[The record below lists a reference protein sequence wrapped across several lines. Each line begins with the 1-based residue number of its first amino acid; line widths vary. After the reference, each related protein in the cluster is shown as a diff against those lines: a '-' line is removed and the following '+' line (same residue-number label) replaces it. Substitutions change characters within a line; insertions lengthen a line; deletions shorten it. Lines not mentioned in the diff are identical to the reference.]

1 MVICIYEIKKLIV
14 GHIVGAGIN
23 EVFRVLYTATGNLI
37 PSILVTGVVSIVVI
51 ETLRRMAKRN

>member
-14 GHIVGAGIN
+14 GYIVGAGIN
-23 EVFRVLYTATGNLI
+23 EVFWVLYTATGNLI
-37 PSILVTGVVSIVVI
+37 PSILVTGIVSIVVI

>member
-1 MVICIYEIKKLIV
+1 MKLTS
-14 GHIVGAGIN
+14 GFIVGAFIN
-23 EVFRVLYTATGNLI
+23 VVFWVLYTATGNLI